1 MIFMSKPTV
10 GKTKTN
16 ANNTNKNSSPKNV
29 KKSPKKSPKKKIK
42 VTFLKSGFLQH
53 DYPVHNKKEVAF
65 VGRSNAGKSS
75 LINAIAGE
83 NIAHV
88 SQTPGKTRLL
98 NFFAFGESYVLVDM
112 PGYGFASRSGDEI
125 TEWQKAIETYLDSRK
140 CLGGLVLVMDVRRD
154 WEEHEKMLL
163 RFANKIG
170 VPMVVAMT
178 KIDRLNQKELKE
190 RLNEIKKHA
199 HTSLLFP
206 ISSTTHVGY
215 REMEEYIYKEWI
227 KA

>member
-1 MIFMSKPTV
+1 MWDMSKPQV
-10 GKTKTN
+10 GKTSTN
-16 ANNTNKNSSPKNV
+16 NINKNSALKNA
-29 KKSPKKSPKKKIK
+29 KKSPKKNVKKKIK
-42 VTFLKSGFLQH
+42 VTFLKSGFLQQ
-53 DYPVHNKKEVAF
+53 DYPTHNKKEVAF

-75 LINAIAGE
+75 LINALAGE
-83 NIAHV
+83 KIAHV

-98 NFFAFGESYVLVDM
+98 NFFAFGDSYVLVDM

-125 TEWQKAIETYLDSRK
+125 TEWQKAIETYLDNRE

>member
-1 MIFMSKPTV
+1 MRIRQKKSSICDMSKPAA
-10 GKTKTN
+10 G
-16 ANNTNKNSSPKNV
+16 
-29 KKSPKKSPKKKIK
+29 KKSPSSKGSKKKIK
-42 VTFLKSGFLQH
+42 VTFLKSGFLQK
-53 DYPVHNKKEVAF
+53 DYPTHNKKEVAF

-75 LINAIAGE
+75 LINALAGE
-83 NIAHV
+83 KIAHV

-98 NFFAFGESYVLVDM
+98 NFFAFGDSYVLVDM

-125 TEWQKAIETYLDSRK
+125 TEWQKAIETYLDNRE

-190 RLNEIKKHA
+190 RLAEIKKHA